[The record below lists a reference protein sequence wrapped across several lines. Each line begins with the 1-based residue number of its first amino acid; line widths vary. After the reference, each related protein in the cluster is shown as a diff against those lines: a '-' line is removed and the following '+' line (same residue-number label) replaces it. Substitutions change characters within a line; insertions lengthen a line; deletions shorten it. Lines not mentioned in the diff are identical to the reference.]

1 MDIKLLDGFAI
12 FTSQKEQRGT
22 FYIRLE
28 KEGRL
33 LLNGS
38 PIEEGRR
45 ALVFRLSP
53 TDLLEGEN
61 TVAVSVGGERFLCQS
76 LYRHGAT
83 VKPLSFP
90 TEKTVLSLLNRVDEL
105 TLRLEKAEQAIEALS
120 TRFLGASLF

>member
-61 TVAVSVGGERFLCQS
+61 TVAVSVGGERVLCQR

-90 TEKTVLSLLNRVDEL
+90 TEKTVLSLLNRVEEL